1 MPRLTLPMF
10 WKKTLMC
17 DLLTVENSKEP
28 PQEVFDFAS
37 QFMYESDYLVLSEEG
52 LMVTLYKMHKRI
64 VDLESK
70 LQNATTA

>member
-1 MPRLTLPMF
+1 
-10 WKKTLMC
+10 MC

-70 LQNATTA
+70 LQPTPTA